1 MSAVIASEKR
11 ALIVGVMRLWSGIG
25 GIRMAE
31 NKMSQVAEMFG
42 KKLNEPFRVKVR
54 KMEEPFE
61 AMFTES
67 GIVVTYDNWPSA
79 LLLQLL
85 LIDEAV
91 IVDD

>member
-42 KKLNEPFRVKVR
+42 KKLGEEFILLDENKETYRAEINKNGLRVHGMYRGFWEHMLFKL
-54 KMEEPFE
+54 
-61 AMFTES
+61 
-67 GIVVTYDNWPSA
+67 IVGT
-79 LLLQLL
+79 
-85 LIDEAV
+85 AV
-91 IVDD
+91 IKC